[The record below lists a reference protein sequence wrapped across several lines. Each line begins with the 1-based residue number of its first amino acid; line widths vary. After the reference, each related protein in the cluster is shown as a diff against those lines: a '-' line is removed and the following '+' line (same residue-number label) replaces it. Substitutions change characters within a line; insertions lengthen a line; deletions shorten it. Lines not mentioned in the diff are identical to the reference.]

1 MEQVRIGIIG
11 IGNMGSAHAKMI
23 ANKEIDGLRLAAIAD
38 LDPSRRQWAADHL
51 PESVMVYESGDA
63 LIQQAEIDAVLVAVP
78 HYSHAPLTIA
88 ALEHHLHVLCE
99 KPVAVTTRQAER
111 MIKAADQ
118 SDRLFALMFN
128 QRTNPLYRKAKTI
141 LESGE
146 LGPMKRTSWIV
157 TDWYRSQSYYDSGS
171 WRATWAGEG
180 GGVLLN
186 QCPHNLDLWQW
197 LCGMPEKVTAFCLN
211 GHWHDIE
218 VEDDVTAYVEYAN
231 GATGTFITS
240 TGDTPGTNRLEILCD
255 CGKLVIENN
264 TLTLSRLDQPESEFR
279 VSYQGGFGEPGHTV
293 ETFQPDEENPQHAGV
308 LRAFASAI
316 LNQTPL
322 IADGREGIRGLTL
335 SNAMHLSSW
344 LGKTIEL
351 PIDADLFEAELAA
364 RVKGSRH
371 KEVSSATFGMEDSFQ
386 K

>member
-23 ANKEIDGLRLAAIAD
+23 ANNEIDGMKLAAIAD
-38 LDPSRRQWAADHL
+38 LDPARRRWAADQL
-51 PESVMVYESGDA
+51 PADVTVYETGGE
-63 LIQQAEIDAVLVAVP
+63 LIENAEIDAVLVAVP

-88 ALEHHLHVLCE
+88 ALENNLHVLCE
-99 KPVAVTTRQAER
+99 KPVAVTTRQAEA

-118 SDRLFALMFN
+118 SDRYFALMFN
-128 QRTNPLYRKAKTI
+128 QRTNPLYRKAKKL

-255 CGKLVIENN
+255 RGKLVVENN
-264 TLTLSRLDQPESEFR
+264 ALTISRLSQPESEFR
-279 VSYQGGFGEPGHTV
+279 VTYKGGFGEPEHTV
-293 ETFQPDEENPQHAGV
+293 ETIRPDEENPQHAGV

-316 LNQTPL
+316 LKGTPL
-322 IADGREGIRGLTL
+322 VADGREGIRGLML

-344 LGKTIEL
+344 LGQAVEL
-351 PIDADLFEAELAA
+351 PIDARLFEKELAV
-364 RVKGSRH
+364 RVQGSRH
-371 KEVSSATFGMEDSFQ
+371 KQVNAATFGMEDSFQ